1 MAVSGSARYFED
13 YVAGTVHELGSFRLD
28 EAEIIAFAK
37 KYDPQ
42 DIHVDPEKAANGPF
56 GGLIASGWQTAASV
70 MRLYADNY
78 LSNESS
84 LGSPGLDELRWL
96 APVRPAEAYSVR
108 ATVLSTRRSGSKPD
122 RGLVRTRTEVFD
134 RQGTVVL
141 RMEAVNFIACRT
153 PEVSAGHI

>member
-1 MAVSGSARYFED
+1 VSGMVRYFED
-13 YVAGTVHELGSFRLD
+13 YIAGTVHELGTFSLS
-28 EAEIIAFAK
+28 EAEIVEFASR
-37 KYDPQ
+37 YDPQ

-108 ATVLSTRRSGSKPD
+108 ASVLSTRRSGSKPD
-122 RGLVRTRTEVFD
+122 RGLVRTRTQVFD

-141 RMEAVNFIACRT
+141 RMEAVNFIACREQ
-153 PEVSAGHI
+153 PAAVGAR